1 MEFNIEKDKLI
12 KALQKVTDIIGSRST
27 LPGLA
32 NVLIEAKDGTLYFTT
47 TDLEIS
53 ITALCDA
60 EVISEGKTTMP
71 AKKLFLLSNKFNGEK
86 VYFKCNE
93 NNHAEIICGTSNV
106 KLLGLGTE
114 DFPVPSEFPV
124 TKTLKFKE
132 ADFSRM
138 ISQISYAVSLD
149 DTRKVLHGVY
159 CSKKDN
165 SVTMVATDG
174 KRLAMVEKI
183 PQNSE
188 GEDGDN
194 IIPLKTANEVK
205 RLFNGDGDIEIKFGE
220 KQLMLSNNN
229 VTIFSKLI
237 EGNYPNYRQV
247 IPASFNNVIE
257 VSTAEMLNKLD
268 LVSAALSDSSSFVV
282 ISFDKKIMNFEG
294 SSSGIGEVK
303 DYMATDYDGEK
314 MDVSFNPVFL
324 ADPLKHSD
332 SDKIMIKFNDGFSP
346 VGIEGKDGFLY
357 VIMPMRNR

>member
-1 MEFNIEKDKLI
+1 
-12 KALQKVTDIIGSRST
+12 
-27 LPGLA
+27 
-32 NVLIEAKDGTLYFTT
+32 
-47 TDLEIS
+47 
-53 ITALCDA
+53 
-60 EVISEGKTTMP
+60 
-71 AKKLFLLSNKFNGEK
+71 
-86 VYFKCNE
+86 
-93 NNHAEIICGTSNV
+93 
-106 KLLGLGTE
+106 
-114 DFPVPSEFPV
+114 
-124 TKTLKFKE
+124 
-132 ADFSRM
+132 M

-282 ISFDKKIMNFEG
+282 ISFDKKIMNYSLEVYRFE
-294 SSSGIGEVK
+294 I
-303 DYMATDYDGEK
+303 
-314 MDVSFNPVFL
+314 
-324 ADPLKHSD
+324 
-332 SDKIMIKFNDGFSP
+332 IKNNYHKN
-346 VGIEGKDGFLY
+346 GK
-357 VIMPMRNR
+357 